1 MGKLTPDR
9 AFVRFWEMQDIVA
22 WSECRPLVECFFD
35 AADTWQSQGRHP
47 IATAFYGQLLRMGLC
62 VGHDRL
68 VVRSLKGLLDLE
80 SSEPESIPMAI
91 CPHQLKRLVSV
102 WLADSTEQA
111 DADKGPNPGRFEWM
125 LSRAEALRQREQ
137 RVRLMHG
144 LDGLIAFYAAP
155 GSGVALNLR
164 AVLLLPRWGELAATL
179 DEEADARLEALLR
192 SVLVAGEQLRA
203 VGLSSVDQL
212 LERTFAQMWTH
223 MSERHSYPSMA
234 RLAVALANTSR
245 RAYVGRLD
253 PLVFAGVHR
262 ALSRAYADT
271 VDPATRAQIRVEW
284 LANHVHWIASGDPD
298 AETSAR
304 SLLTV
309 VSGRRRSV
317 EEELLEAKL
326 YLMLGHKA
334 HPKVAYASQAV
345 DLASQVIADCPPDD
359 QAQLPLALMT
369 HGLARLAL
377 AELGDVEPSDALVSL
392 RRAQSMFRT
401 ELAQDP
407 QGAARL
413 RLASTLIALA
423 RGHLMVA
430 QRNNGQD
437 DSRASL
443 LRQGAEYCQR
453 ARVLAQAAGDTLMTC
468 QAMWVLSRILNA
480 SPGPERLNA
489 RHKSLT
495 LALEAMDMLGV
506 TYGTQAVTG
515 IHTGGQTMSECLIH
529 QYLGVVKM
537 LGRYQQTQGRLS

>member
-1 MGKLTPDR
+1 MDGVVQCVQEKAHPPRDQGAMLRLHENDPSQTMTVRAAHVLGGSPSGGANGVMSASTVRLAGLHMVAWKLKWLGELAGEVVLGKLTPDR

-223 MSERHSYPSMA
+223 MSERHSYP
-234 RLAVALANTSR
+234 T
-245 RAYVGRLD
+245 
-253 PLVFAGVHR
+253 
-262 ALSRAYADT
+262 
-271 VDPATRAQIRVEW
+271 
-284 LANHVHWIASGDPD
+284 
-298 AETSAR
+298 
-304 SLLTV
+304 
-309 VSGRRRSV
+309 
-317 EEELLEAKL
+317 
-326 YLMLGHKA
+326 
-334 HPKVAYASQAV
+334 
-345 DLASQVIADCPPDD
+345 
-359 QAQLPLALMT
+359 
-369 HGLARLAL
+369 
-377 AELGDVEPSDALVSL
+377 
-392 RRAQSMFRT
+392 
-401 ELAQDP
+401 
-407 QGAARL
+407 
-413 RLASTLIALA
+413 
-423 RGHLMVA
+423 
-430 QRNNGQD
+430 
-437 DSRASL
+437 
-443 LRQGAEYCQR
+443 
-453 ARVLAQAAGDTLMTC
+453 
-468 QAMWVLSRILNA
+468 
-480 SPGPERLNA
+480 
-489 RHKSLT
+489 
-495 LALEAMDMLGV
+495 
-506 TYGTQAVTG
+506 
-515 IHTGGQTMSECLIH
+515 
-529 QYLGVVKM
+529 
-537 LGRYQQTQGRLS
+537 